1 MAIYINYVPSSTLD
15 VLDTSQLSN
24 YTPLASLDVGENAF
38 FERDLEYRI
47 PEMLKFEHGRISA
60 RTVFPIDRRAGPAA
74 EVITLRQMTQ
84 VGVARITTDYG
95 NDITLAEVFTE
106 ETKSNVRSI
115 TAAVQTSIQEIRAA
129 ALANMPLD
137 REKTDAAREAML
149 RLENTIAW
157 QGDAVHGLAGFFTD
171 GNIPRFDVPT
181 GASPVETP
189 WAGKTG
195 AEMVLDMNLT
205 VNPIAENTN
214 GVEAANTLIIPRAQY
229 NRAHSTRMETGT
241 DTTALRYFVENSPYI
256 KTMDDVIPVD
266 DIAGLGDSGKD
277 VLIAYDKN
285 PSKLVLNIPLD
296 IEQFPPEVRDMV
308 TRRIYHMRNGG
319 VLIKKPLSIRIGEG
333 I

>member
-1 MAIYINYVPSSTLD
+1 MGKYINYVPCASLD
-15 VLDTSQLSN
+15 VNDITQLVK
-24 YTPLASLDVGENAF
+24 YAPLASLDAGENAF
-38 FERDLEYRI
+38 YARDLEYKI

-115 TAAVQTSIQEIRAA
+115 TAAVQNSVQEIRAA
-129 ALANMPLD
+129 AMAKMPID

-149 RLENTIAW
+149 RLENKIAW

-171 GNIPRFDVPT
+171 ANIPRFDVPT
-181 GASPVETP
+181 GASPVATP

-229 NRAHSTRMETGT
+229 NLAHTTRMQTGT
-241 DTTALRYFVENSPYI
+241 DTTALNYFVNNSPYI
-256 KTMDDVIPVD
+256 NSLSDVIPVD
-266 DIAGLGDSGKD
+266 DIAGLGTAGKD

-296 IEQFPPEVRDMV
+296 IEQFPPQEVDMV
-308 TRRIYHMRNGG
+308 MRRIYHMRNGG

>member
-1 MAIYINYVPSSTLD
+1 MSYTNHVPSSTFD
-15 VLDTSQLSN
+15 ARDIKQVVR
-24 YTPLASLDVGENAF
+24 YAVLASLDTGENAF
-38 FERDLEYRI
+38 FERDLEYKI

-115 TAAVQTSIQEIRAA
+115 TAAVQNSIQEIRAA
-129 ALANMPLD
+129 AMANMPID

-171 GNIPRFDVPT
+171 GNIPRFDVPVGVST
-181 GASPVETP
+181 DPEWST
-189 WAGKTG
+189 KTG
-195 AEMVLDMNLT
+195 AEMVLDMNLV

-229 NRAHSTRMETGT
+229 NLAHTTRMETGT
-241 DTTALRYFVENSPYI
+241 DTTALNYFVNNSPYI
-256 KTMDDVIPVD
+256 ASMADVIPVD

-296 IEQFPPEVRDMV
+296 IEQFPPQERDMV
-308 TRRIYHMRNGG
+308 IRRIYHMRNGG